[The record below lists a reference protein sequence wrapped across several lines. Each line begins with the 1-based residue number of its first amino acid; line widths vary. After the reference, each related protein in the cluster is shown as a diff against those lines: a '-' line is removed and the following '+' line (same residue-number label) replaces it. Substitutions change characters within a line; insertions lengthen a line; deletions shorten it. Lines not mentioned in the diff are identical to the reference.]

1 MTSTLMKKEV
11 ELVSPASED
20 LIALLKYQIRSLPLK
35 ETSKPELLE
44 MLRQLEFLKIAIQAK
59 LVSPVR

>member
-20 LIALLKYQIRSLPLK
+20 LIALLKSATRLLRSK
-35 ETSKPELLE
+35 EISRPMLNEA
-44 MLRQLEFLKIAIQAK
+44 LRQCEFLRIDILAKQA
-59 LVSPVR
+59 SRVR